1 MDKPGNTMMYRFGH
15 LQRGLGFDSVR
26 VKDESHNPTGTF
38 KDRRSVAIV
47 AHALQHK
54 ADALALISA
63 GNAAYS
69 LSKYAAEAG
78 IPVRAVVSNTL
89 SPGIRKVLRRVCQQV
104 VEVDLDEKPLA
115 GDDLTALVRESADER
130 ILDVTNGFHAAYE
143 SIVTELRRDLCKPPD
158 AIIMPFGGGEAML
171 GVMDGV
177 HRVGWGEK
185 TAVYGIR
192 KKSAERLKT
201 SFFHRDH
208 VRCFTHMRG
217 DVRHA
222 VFELVG
228 DYPDDGVQHPLV
240 PAPVRAEEAASF
252 VFQYAITQHEDLVNR
267 GERNIVL
274 INSGYGHALQE
285 AGRVHADDL

>member
-1 MDKPGNTMMYRFGH
+1 MMYRFGD
-15 LQRGLGFDSVR
+15 LQRALGYESFR
-26 VKDESHNPTGTF
+26 VKDESLNPTGTF
-38 KDRRSVAIV
+38 KDRRSAAIV
-47 AHALQHK
+47 AHAIEQK

-78 IPVRAVVSNTL
+78 IPVRSVVSHTL
-89 SPGIRKVLRRVCQQV
+89 TPGIRSVLRRVCQKV
-104 VEVDLDEKPLA
+104 VEVDLDQKPLA
-115 GDDLTALVRESADER
+115 GDDLTALVRESPDEH
-130 ILDVTNGFHAAYE
+130 ILDVTNGFHGAYE
-143 SIVTELRRDLCKPPD
+143 SIVVELRRDLQKPPD

-208 VRCFTHMRG
+208 VRCFSHMRG

-228 DYPDDGVQHPLV
+228 DYPDDVLHQPLV
-240 PAPVRAEEAASF
+240 PAPVRAEEAASY
-252 VFQYAITQHEDLVNR
+252 VFQYAITRHEDLVNR

-274 INSGYGHALQE
+274 INSGYGHVLHE
-285 AGRVHADDL
+285 AGRVHRDDL